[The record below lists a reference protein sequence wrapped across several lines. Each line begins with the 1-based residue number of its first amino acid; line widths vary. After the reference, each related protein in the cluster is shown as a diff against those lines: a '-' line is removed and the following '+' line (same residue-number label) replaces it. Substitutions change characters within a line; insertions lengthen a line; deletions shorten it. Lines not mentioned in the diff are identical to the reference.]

1 MSNSLTSFANSS
13 SNSGNSFFFISCN
26 FTLNVASFP
35 AKSFEKY
42 SSGNFTFM
50 SFSSSILMPII
61 WSSKPGI
68 NVLLPISSSCF
79 SAFPPSNA
87 FPSTNPSKSITVIPC
102 LAGNVHYLCHTITP
116 IHRFPS
122 TSHELNSNLPAN
134 LTDAKLLLSY
144 VKLSGKFGGVSTAR
158 HLRSATATVP
168 PSRDCGLRRVRGGHA
183 SRRSRSPR

>member
-87 FPSTNPSKSITVIPC
+87 FPSTNPSKSITVMSFGSTGLSSTVTILEFFSCICPNSCSMSSSDTLYSILFSSIP
-102 LAGNVHYLCHTITP
+102 LYFPNFTSGIT
-116 IHRFPS
+116 
-122 TSHELNSNLPAN
+122 
-134 LTDAKLLLSY
+134 
-144 VKLSGKFGGVSTAR
+144 
-158 HLRSATATVP
+158 
-168 PSRDCGLRRVRGGHA
+168 
-183 SRRSRSPR
+183 